1 MIHNS
6 LEHNM
11 QLAKAQSR
19 GANCDMSADAVLR
32 RLDIVDELREL
43 AKDLQNAKRLGP
55 LKNDFTSTLPLTD
68 NGTSQ

>member
-6 LEHNM
+6 SERHM

-19 GANCDMSADAVLR
+19 GASCDMSPDAVLR

-55 LKNDFTSTLPLTD
+55 LKTEPAGNS
-68 NGTSQ
+68 